1 MTSALTARRS
11 AAALMLCLCVTAARA
26 EDAPAA
32 KEPPPVADKGTTAQS
47 KCISEND
54 GWVHQGRGAAF
65 AIELTN
71 TCEQRLSCRV
81 FAYVTSAKGAAQGRG
96 RLVLAPASKG
106 AAAKKQ
112 WTMPVKMSGG
122 SSQSTRECRA
132 M

>member
-1 MTSALTARRS
+1 MTSTLTARLP

-26 EDAPAA
+26 EDAPAT
-32 KEPPPVADKGTTAQS
+32 KEPPPVADKGTTAQP

-54 GWVHQGRGAAF
+54 GWTQKGRGVAF

-71 TCEQRLSCRV
+71 TCERRMSCQV
-81 FAYVTSAKGAAQGRG
+81 FAYVTSAKGAAQGHG
-96 RLVLAPASKG
+96 RLVLAQASKG
-106 AAAKKQ
+106 AAAKKT